1 MCFIIAIP
9 RDNLIITIVTGNN
22 AYNFEMNSFRDE
34 FVGKT
39 NDLKFAKKE
48 VTTCRRVVLLI
59 HFRCSQIFYFVYFRS
74 GERVNIYNGIS
85 LDFLKVSSLNE
96 DLQKRRKQLALANH
110 KDYFVV
116 CQCEL
121 LSSFL

>member
-9 RDNLIITIVTGNN
+9 SDSIIITIVNN

-59 HFRCSQIFYFVYFRS
+59 QFRCGQIFCFVYFRS

-85 LDFLKVSSLNE
+85 LDFLKVE
-96 DLQKRRKQLALANH
+96 
-110 KDYFVV
+110 
-116 CQCEL
+116 
-121 LSSFL
+121 